1 MRANVSKNIDI
12 CAAETVK
19 NAKRTS
25 AGLNQ
30 SDFNH
35 LRYHKQVLSNVFG
48 QLFMLITRLAHKHE
62 TKRIEKKYE
71 SYYLYKPSIKN

>member
-1 MRANVSKNIDI
+1 MADQKIFMRANVNKNIDI

-30 SDFNH
+30 SD
-35 LRYHKQVLSNVFG
+35 LTTWG
-48 QLFMLITRLAHKHE
+48 ITNKFFPMCLV
-62 TKRIEKKYE
+62 
-71 SYYLYKPSIKN
+71 SPSC

>member
-1 MRANVSKNIDI
+1 MADQKIFMRANVNKNIDI

-30 SDFNH
+30 SD
-35 LRYHKQVLSNVFG
+35 LTTWG
-48 QLFMLITRLAHKHE
+48 ITNKFF
-62 TKRIEKKYE
+62 
-71 SYYLYKPSIKN
+71 PMC